1 MHASVRSSPNVSS
14 SSDGPARVGAGARA
28 ARALPLAIAAAWGVG
43 MTCAGL
49 LAAFEWPG
57 RMGESAVSGWS
68 LVYLGLILIAGG
80 VFVCALVC
88 GRLFP
93 QARRGLVLGAEVL
106 PWVLGLAAAVVWF
119 GGSR

>member
-1 MHASVRSSPNVSS
+1 VYASVRSSPNVSS
-14 SSDGPARVGAGARA
+14 SSDGPARLGARVV
-28 ARALPLAIAAAWGVG
+28 RAVPLAIAAAWGVG

-57 RMGESAVSGWS
+57 RMGDGAVSGWS